1 MRFAILGAGALG
13 TILGAHLIRAG
24 HEVAVIAR
32 GSRAKWIAERG
43 LVVRGLNDLNTPC
56 TVITQPSDLQS
67 TDCFI
72 IATKAI
78 DTAQSLR
85 PFAHVQVPTVFPM
98 QNGVMKDTLLE
109 QTFGRAATLG
119 GMADFSGELLSSG
132 EVLFTRNAA
141 LDIGELTGELTPR
154 VTQLARLID
163 DAGVRCNA
171 VPDIQTREWSKYAA
185 WVALGPLA
193 ALTRMNTWQF
203 LTDDRGAWLA
213 VQLVREACRLADAMN
228 IRLMDLSPLPALA
241 LKNSSD
247 EEAIKIVRTIG
258 RKFQIDAP
266 GHRMSVLQDLDRG
279 SRLEIDELLGY
290 GLKLAAERN
299 VPMPVLDVA
308 FRLLSVGR
316 GN

>member
-24 HEVAVIAR
+24 HEVAIVAR
-32 GSRAKWIAERG
+32 GSRAKWVAERG
-43 LVVRGLNDLNTPC
+43 LVVRGLADITVHC
-56 TVITQPSDLQS
+56 TVVTKPADLQS
-67 TDCFI
+67 TDCFVV
-72 IATKAI
+72 ATKAI
-78 DTAQSLR
+78 DTAPSLM
-85 PFAHVQVPTVFPM
+85 PFAHVQAPIVFSM
-98 QNGVMKDTLLE
+98 QNGVMKDSLLE
-109 QTFGRAATLG
+109 EIFGKAAALG
-119 GMADFSGELLSSG
+119 GMADFSGELLASG

-141 LDIGELTGELTPR
+141 LNVGELNGELTAR
-154 VTQLARLID
+154 VTQLAGLID
-163 DAGVRCNA
+163 SAGVRCNA

-213 VQLVREACRLADAMN
+213 VQLVREACRLADALK

-247 EEAIKIVRTIG
+247 ADAIKIVRAIG

-299 VPMPVLDVA
+299 VPMPVLDVSY
-308 FRLLSVGR
+308 RILSVGR
-316 GN
+316 HA